1 MSSLLEFLQ
10 KERKLNW
17 KFWFKYYHQ
26 HLLEF
31 IYSKKMKSDNS
42 WKRIKLQ
49 SSVFPENMPK
59 ELELP
64 YLWNSTHKNKQG
76 EQGIFKYLSKEYEG
90 TFMKRFKD

>member
-31 IYSKKMKSDNS
+31 IYSKRVKNDDS
-42 WKRIKLQ
+42 WKGIKIK
-49 SSVFPENMPK
+49 SSVIPEGWNR
-59 ELELP
+59 ENCFE
-64 YLWNSTHKNKQG
+64 YLG
-76 EQGIFKYLSKEYEG
+76 KEYNG
-90 TFMKRFKD
+90 RIMKGYKN